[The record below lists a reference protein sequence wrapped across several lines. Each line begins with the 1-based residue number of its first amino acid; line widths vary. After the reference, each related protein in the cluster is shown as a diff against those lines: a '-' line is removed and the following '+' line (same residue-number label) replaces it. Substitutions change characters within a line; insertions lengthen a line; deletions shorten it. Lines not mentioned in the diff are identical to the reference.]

1 MQQGTAMLAH
11 TPEILRQET
20 TSKTSP
26 ILILMLV
33 VLAATP
39 FISQYLPHSLR
50 EFMGLLFR

>member
-1 MQQGTAMLAH
+1 MQEGTAMLAH
-11 TPEILRQET
+11 TPQISRQET

-26 ILILMLV
+26 VLILMLGI
-33 VLAATP
+33 LAAIP